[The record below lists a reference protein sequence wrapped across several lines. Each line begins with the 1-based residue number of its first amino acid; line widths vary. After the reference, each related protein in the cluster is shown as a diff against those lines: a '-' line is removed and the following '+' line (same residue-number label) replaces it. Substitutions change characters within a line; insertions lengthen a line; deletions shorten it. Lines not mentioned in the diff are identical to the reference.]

1 MRQFVIDPEAIA
13 AMEARCELVR
23 DLEDGWTREYREP
36 TTGTLWRARRVHA
49 EQHGGGL
56 PYWARLPIP
65 DTPALLDL
73 ALHAPALDDRLVAAH
88 LLSGE
93 PETWAALVEGWEA
106 RHYEGE
112 PTGWVAA
119 AVRATGMLAATNW
132 RSTLG
137 KAPAEI
143 DRDYA
148 HFRELAKRAAALVA
162 QAETAASD
170 A

>member
-1 MRQFVIDPEAIA
+1 VRHFVFDPQAIA
-13 AMEARCELVR
+13 VMEARCEFVR

-36 TTGTLWRARRVHA
+36 NTGALWHAQPLHA

-56 PYWARLPIP
+56 PYWARLPLP
-65 DTPALLDL
+65 DTPALLAL

-93 PETWAALVEGWEA
+93 PETWAALVEGWEPQ
-106 RHYEGE
+106 RPESE
-112 PTGWVAA
+112 STNWMAA
-119 AVRATGMLAATNW
+119 AVRATGMLAAINW

-148 HFRELAKRAAALVA
+148 HFRELARRAAALVA
-162 QAETAASD
+162 QAEVGASD